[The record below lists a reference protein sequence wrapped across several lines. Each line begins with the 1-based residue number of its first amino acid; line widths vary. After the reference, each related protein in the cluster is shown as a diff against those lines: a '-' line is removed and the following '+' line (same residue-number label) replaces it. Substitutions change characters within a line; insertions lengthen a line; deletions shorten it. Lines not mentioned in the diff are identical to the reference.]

1 MMVELFDIYLLNL
14 AVTVGMFAVLMFRAW
29 LELKHFK
36 TLEKEMEWR
45 KTYDIVGRI
54 LRAEKDVFQRVEG
67 GDELYNILAQMFKVE
82 EQKQ

>member
-1 MMVELFDIYLLNL
+1 MVELFDIYLLNL

>member
-1 MMVELFDIYLLNL
+1 MVELFDIYLLNL

-54 LRAEKDVFQRVEG
+54 LRAEKDVFERVEG

>member
-1 MMVELFDIYLLNL
+1 
-14 AVTVGMFAVLMFRAW
+14 MFRAW